1 MFQLNFDAF
10 LNTLPI
16 MGKGMLGVF
25 VVTVIFILVIYGMN
39 LLSKRK

>member
-10 LNTLPI
+10 LGTLPI

-25 VVTVIFILVIYGMN
+25 VVTIIFIAVIYCMN
-39 LLSKRK
+39 LLSKKK